1 MRTAYQYVTST
12 SPIQFNQVMITCPA
26 VWNPLSWAMEV
37 AALLAIIL
45 LDYAD
50 FALVGTY
57 KVCACVT
64 WLKTARQ
71 RGFWGF
77 SQKVPGRKTG
87 KSRSHKHNTQAHL
100 NPKPWQNVPDL
111 EAPSPCLRC
120 PYLLGPFNMS
130 GSMCATQMICT
141 TQLAISNFKGPI

>member
-77 SQKVPGRKTG
+77 TPVGAWKKDRQIQI
-87 KSRSHKHNTQAHL
+87 TQAQHTST
-100 NPKPWQNVPDL
+100 PKP
-111 EAPSPCLRC
+111 
-120 PYLLGPFNMS
+120 
-130 GSMCATQMICT
+130 
-141 TQLAISNFKGPI
+141 